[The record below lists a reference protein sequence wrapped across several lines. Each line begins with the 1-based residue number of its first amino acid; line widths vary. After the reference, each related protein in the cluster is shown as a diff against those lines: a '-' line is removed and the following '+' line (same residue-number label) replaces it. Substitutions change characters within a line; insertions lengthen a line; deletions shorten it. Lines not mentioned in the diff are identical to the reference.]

1 MNGKDL
7 LKSMTAIDETYLKE
21 AEDFMKER
29 TGGITMKNQNQDF
42 RETSEQE
49 QPTVTI
55 SMWKRITTAA
65 ACFLVCAGV
74 VSGGVYALN
83 QRRNLAEMPSAEVSE
98 TEAATETAFHQPAQ
112 EVTETTIQ
120 TETSAQKKETAK
132 VAEVKTAVIAETTA
146 PTETM
151 TEAVTFAETESVE
164 AVTTAIAPEETENV
178 QMDTP
183 ETIIQET
190 DAPAPETEALIQETE
205 APPQETLSTE
215 TIPALG
221 RESYY
226 YVASEDKNY
235 IPGFVV
241 LKFVDN
247 INPDLYCMNKLRCI
261 TDGSEAQ
268 EVETI
273 YKPTYIPDECALLET
288 IESPVHRGITYHY
301 YMDYQRGEKSREAIL
316 EEYPDVKYPNARGS
330 SSTLLFKVTPKKLF
344 NKNLVYG
351 QEIPSAQLA
360 EVNGHICYVEKM
372 TEDAGTP
379 DESIRHEIIWD
390 NGDYVMTVSG
400 YFPLE
405 ELLKV
410 AESVQPVE

>member
-29 TGGITMKNQNQDF
+29 TGGITMKNENQDF

-83 QRRNLAEMPSAEVSE
+83 QRRNLAEMPSAEVTE
-98 TEAATETAFHQPAQ
+98 TETATETTFHQPAQ
-112 EVTETTIQ
+112 EVTETVIQ

-132 VAEVKTAVIAETTA
+132 VAEVKTAVIAETTV
-146 PTETM
+146 PLETM
-151 TEAVTFAETESVE
+151 TEAVTFAETESIE
-164 AVTTAIAPEETENV
+164 TITTAIAQEETEV
-178 QMDTP
+178 F
-183 ETIIQET
+183 IQET
-190 DAPAPETEALIQETE
+190 DAPAPETEALIPETE

-235 IPGFVV
+235 VPGFVV

-247 INPDLYCMNKLRCI
+247 VNPDLYCMNKLRCI

-360 EVNGHICYVEKM
+360 EVNGHICYLEKM

-379 DESIRHEIIWD
+379 DEAIRHEIIWD